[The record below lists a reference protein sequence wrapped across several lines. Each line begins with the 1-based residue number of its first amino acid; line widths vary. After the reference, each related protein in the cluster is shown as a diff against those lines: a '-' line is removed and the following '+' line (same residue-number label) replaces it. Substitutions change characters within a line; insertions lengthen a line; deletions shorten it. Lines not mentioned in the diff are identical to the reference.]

1 MIILSDFFFFR
12 FNEMSDMHNENGV
25 QSEGLQELLW
35 GSSSSYI
42 PQVKPEYKPK
52 LDQEFALIDDV
63 HEFYNQYAKEA
74 GFSVRSNTTRK
85 NKDTDE
91 IVRKE
96 YVCSKEGMSSKG
108 VASENKRRRGITR
121 ENCNAKLAVVRTKI
135 GTYKVSVFV
144 EDHSHPLTSPR
155 KVHLLRSHRNMSSSQ
170 KPLSQQLAD
179 VNIPTW
185 QQVSFL
191 ELQAGGMKNMGC
203 IERDFYNHQRNMRKE
218 LEGHDV
224 DLLYEH
230 FISKQEKNPAFY
242 FAIKKCQEDRLT
254 HCFWVDAKLRS
265 AYKYFGD
272 VVVFDSTYNTNRY
285 GMIFAPFIGVNNH
298 GQTIIL
304 ACSLHSDETS
314 DSFVWL
320 LEQFKKNMPGGPPKM
335 IITNQD
341 PAMTKAISQA
351 LPDTF
356 HRYCIWHI
364 LNKFSEKLDAVVYK
378 YYYKYFQKCIWES
391 CTKEEFD
398 STWMT
403 IIGKSKLVDNGWLQS
418 IYEIRSKWVPVY
430 VNHVFSAGMSSSQ
443 RVESS
448 HAFFKRFVSKRNSLV
463 DFITRFNRAIAR
475 QRREELTADHVDVNE
490 KPVLKMPNLIEK
502 QMAETY
508 TRKIF
513 YTFQQELWNSFF
525 YDIELVRENSD
536 HFVYTVKRQ
545 DESSCRIREIV
556 FKKELDFTS
565 CSCKKFESE
574 GIPCRHI
581 LAYLN
586 HMQVRSL
593 PNQYILKRWTQ
604 TAKCNKVIYE
614 YGLEI
619 NDFSD
624 KSFMLR
630 RMRLF
635 QLATCVIDKAACTED
650 ASKILEDIL
659 NNAILD
665 NKSTL
670 GSGGSGG
677 VFERNN
683 VVQHVYNEP
692 LAVRAKG
699 CGKRLKGGKE
709 KAKNKAKDSGR
720 CCNGCGK
727 VGQAHDKR
735 NCPILNNR
743 YECDTLNNSLY
754 ILICLNLAHIKLFF
768 IRLLFYIL

>member
-1 MIILSDFFFFR
+1 
-12 FNEMSDMHNENGV
+12 MHNENCV

-42 PQVKPEYKPK
+42 PQVKPECKPK
-52 LDQEFALIDDV
+52 LDQEFTLIDDV

-74 GFSVRSNTTRK
+74 GFSVRSNSTRK

-96 YVCSKEGMSSKG
+96 YVCSKEGMSSQG
-108 VASENKRRRGITR
+108 VASENKRRKGITR

-155 KVHLLRSHRNMSSSQ
+155 KVHLLR
-170 KPLSQQLAD
+170 
-179 VNIPTW
+179 
-185 QQVSFL
+185 
-191 ELQAGGMKNMGC
+191 
-203 IERDFYNHQRNMRKE
+203 
-218 LEGHDV
+218 
-224 DLLYEH
+224 
-230 FISKQEKNPAFY
+230 
-242 FAIKKCQEDRLT
+242 
-254 HCFWVDAKLRS
+254 
-265 AYKYFGD
+265 
-272 VVVFDSTYNTNRY
+272 
-285 GMIFAPFIGVNNH
+285 
-298 GQTIIL
+298 
-304 ACSLHSDETS
+304 
-314 DSFVWL
+314 
-320 LEQFKKNMPGGPPKM
+320 
-335 IITNQD
+335 
-341 PAMTKAISQA
+341 
-351 LPDTF
+351 
-356 HRYCIWHI
+356 
-364 LNKFSEKLDAVVYK
+364 
-378 YYYKYFQKCIWES
+378 
-391 CTKEEFD
+391 
-398 STWMT
+398 
-403 IIGKSKLVDNGWLQS
+403 
-418 IYEIRSKWVPVY
+418 
-430 VNHVFSAGMSSSQ
+430 
-443 RVESS
+443 
-448 HAFFKRFVSKRNSLV
+448 
-463 DFITRFNRAIAR
+463 AIAR

-490 KPVLKMPNLIEK
+490 KPMLKMPNLIER

-508 TRKIF
+508 THKIF

-525 YDIELVRENSD
+525 YDIELVRENGD
-536 HFVYTVKRQ
+536 HFVYIVKKQ
-545 DESSCRIREIV
+545 DESSCQVREIV

-604 TAKCNKVIYE
+604 TAKCNKVIDE
-614 YGLEI
+614 DGLEI
-619 NDFSD
+619 NDFFD
-624 KSFMLR
+624 KSFMVR

-635 QLATCVIDKAACTED
+635 QLATYVIDKAACIED

-677 VFERNN
+677 VSKRNN
-683 VVQHVYNEP
+683 IVQHVYNEP

-709 KAKNKAKDSGR
+709 KAKNMANDRGR
-720 CCNGCGK
+720 RCNGCGK

-735 NCPILNNR
+735 NFPILNNSGSV
-743 YECDTLNNSLY
+743 CNNDTTN
-754 ILICLNLAHIKLFF
+754 LIAEDEDSISSAASNRCSHEQNKNASQKASPLQ
-768 IRLLFYIL
+768 RLLREEENGDRNQGVGLLEKSQKTQ